1 MRSALVK
8 RILPIFVAAGVAAAP
23 FVASGWAQPVDEVDA
38 YYADA
43 EGLTGQELKSTL
55 HEIISDSTALTY
67 DDVWEALRET
77 DEDPADRESV
87 TLLYSGRSQGEDTNG
102 GSAGEWNREHVWPK
116 SHGDFGTE
124 PGPGTDVHHL
134 RPTDVAVNAE
144 RGNKDF
150 DAGGSPVDGAPG
162 NLTDDDSWEPR
173 DEVKGDVARM
183 IFYMSVRYEGGDGLA
198 DLEVNDEVD
207 NGSSPFT
214 GRSSVLL
221 DWHAQDP
228 PDESERRRNQV
239 IFDDWQHNRN
249 PFIDHPEWVAA
260 IWN

>member
-102 GSAGEWNREHVWPK
+102 GSAGEWNR
-116 SHGDFGTE
+116 
-124 PGPGTDVHHL
+124 
-134 RPTDVAVNAE
+134 
-144 RGNKDF
+144 
-150 DAGGSPVDGAPG
+150 
-162 NLTDDDSWEPR
+162 
-173 DEVKGDVARM
+173 
-183 IFYMSVRYEGGDGLA
+183 
-198 DLEVNDEVD
+198 
-207 NGSSPFT
+207 
-214 GRSSVLL
+214 
-221 DWHAQDP
+221 
-228 PDESERRRNQV
+228 
-239 IFDDWQHNRN
+239 
-249 PFIDHPEWVAA
+249 
-260 IWN
+260 